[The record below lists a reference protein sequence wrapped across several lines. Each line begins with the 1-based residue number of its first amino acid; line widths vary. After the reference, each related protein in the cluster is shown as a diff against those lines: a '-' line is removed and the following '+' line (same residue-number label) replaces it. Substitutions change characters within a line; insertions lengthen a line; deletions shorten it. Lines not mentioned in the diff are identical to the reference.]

1 MVPSETVP
9 GSDPGEECKMSAAEV
24 VGVGN
29 AIVDVIG
36 QVPDSAIDEW
46 GLNRGSMTLIDE
58 PRAEE
63 LTGLM
68 PDGLKESGGS
78 AANTM
83 VGVASFGRSAA
94 YIGKVRDDS
103 LGDVFIHDIR
113 HAGVQFD
120 VTPAESGPATAR
132 CMIQVTPDGQRTM
145 NTFLGASS
153 VLTVADIDESLVAG
167 AKLLY
172 CEGYLWD
179 LDEAKQAIRH
189 AMDIAAANG
198 VTASLTLSDP
208 FAVDRH
214 RDEWLAL
221 IADRVDLLFGNR
233 DEVYSLLGT
242 DREAD
247 IISSMRE
254 MTQTACITK
263 GAEGSMIITPTEVIE
278 IPVVEV
284 LKRVDTTGA
293 GDLYASGVLAGIAQ
307 GFSLDVAGR
316 MGSCA
321 AAEVITHI
329 GARPLEALTTLC

>member
-1 MVPSETVP
+1 
-9 GSDPGEECKMSAAEV
+9 MSTAEV

-36 QVPDSAIDEW
+36 QVGDEFISEHN
-46 GLNRGSMTLIDE
+46 LNRGSMTLIDE

-83 VGVASFGRSAA
+83 VGVASFGTSAA
-94 YIGKVRDDS
+94 YIGKVRNDA
-103 LGDVFIHDIR
+103 LGAAFIEDIR
-113 HAGVQFD
+113 KAGLTFD
-120 VTPAESGPATAR
+120 STPATDGPATAR
-132 CMIQVTPDGQRTM
+132 CLIQVTPDGQRTM

-153 VLTVADIDESLVAG
+153 MLTTDDIDEQLVAN
-167 AKLLY
+167 AKVLY

-179 LDEAKQAIRH
+179 LEEAKAAIRS
-189 AMDIAAANG
+189 AMDIARANS

-214 RDEWLAL
+214 RDEWLDL
-221 IADRVDLLFGNR
+221 ISDKVDLLFGNS
-233 DEVYSLLGT
+233 DEVESLLGT
-242 DREAD
+242 DDHDQIVSKLRA
-247 IISSMRE
+247 
-254 MTQTACITK
+254 MTQTACITQ
-263 GAEGSMIITPTEVIE
+263 GREGSMIVTADDVLQ

-284 LKRVDTTGA
+284 DKRVDTTGA
-293 GDLYASGVLAGIAQ
+293 GDLYAAGVLAGLAQ
-307 GFSLDVAGR
+307 GKGLLDAGL

-321 AAEVITHI
+321 AAEVISHI
-329 GARPLEALTTLC
+329 GARPLQALAKLC